1 MSNAKE
7 SNQENK
13 AREIATVA
21 LGCLLHDI
29 GKPIQRADN
38 APFNKNHSRF
48 GRDFIDELAKER
60 HLSDNLKTFYW
71 KAILDSIRYHHAK
84 EGPSNADA
92 YFAYIACEADN
103 LASAHDRKTAPFL
116 YDLEDNRL
124 DECDDAVKSKWDS
137 ERRLESIFTYFTK
150 RAQGNDEKKIKEE
163 DDKSFYDLWLK
174 KNNTKDEQNENS
186 LNPYPYPTDKKHL
199 QTNVKKQYETI
210 RDKLRKLVEDLI
222 EKKDFGIED
231 LNKVSYHLEELFQ
244 FIPPDTYTGHTNDV
258 SLYEHLKLT
267 AAIGSCMFSYIY
279 DAHPDW
285 LKNYTANQKDGN
297 PWNALY
303 KKEFRNEKAYVLFK
317 ADISGIQEFIY
328 NISSKQAL
336 KGLRGR
342 SFYLELLCQQ
352 IADEI
357 LKVFSLGRVNQIYL
371 GGGGFSLLLPNT
383 KNLETDLNK
392 IEEGLNKWLLEKHD
406 AKLSIAFGYTVLSG
420 NEIRMDSEGAEPR
433 KPHYLNTAWEDIS
446 KIIGEKKLSK
456 FKNNLNEIFSFS
468 KKNHEECK
476 SCHKE
481 TSNLEP
487 YNFSNDGEKLN
498 ICHECKSLIEYGEI
512 HAEAE
517 KIFLRFIDSDDGLF
531 PSIGL
536 DLKINSKAL
545 EAVKEKELKEN
556 TDSVFVIHD
565 SHKEIFPKI
574 HASVS
579 VAKKGKDTACFTDLA
594 AEAKG
599 VKRIGV
605 LRADIDNLGKI
616 FKSDSGFGFQPKYK
630 SLSRDKSLSR
640 NLAKFFTHYLDDILK
655 DSDLENCITVV
666 YAGGDDLF
674 LVGAWDKVIE
684 AAFKINEK
692 FREYTLGAVSLSAG
706 ISIHNPKFPL
716 YRMAEAAGLAESV
729 AKSACKDTDGKA
741 LKNSLCIFFDDG
753 IFRKDSPSHVF
764 LWEDWKNIQ
773 DEMKLLESFKLPSAY
788 LYQILIHVREL
799 IAKRRSYHFPRLIY
813 ATARMEEENETL
825 KDLREEYDDLR
836 DEEKSKSR
844 WMKTWVKFRDGL
856 FECFEKQESEQ
867 GKALLRLR
875 KLETALNYLLL
886 LGRESEKGEYNAI

>member
-1 MSNAKE
+1 L
-7 SNQENK
+7 Q
-13 AREIATVA
+13 
-21 LGCLLHDI
+21 
-29 GKPIQRADN
+29 
-38 APFNKNHSRF
+38 
-48 GRDFIDELAKER
+48 
-60 HLSDNLKTFYW
+60 
-71 KAILDSIRYHHAK
+71 
-84 EGPSNADA
+84 
-92 YFAYIACEADN
+92 
-103 LASAHDRKTAPFL
+103 
-116 YDLEDNRL
+116 
-124 DECDDAVKSKWDS
+124 
-137 ERRLESIFTYFTK
+137 SIFTYFTK
-150 RAQGNDEKKIKEE
+150 RTPGKGEKKIKEE
-163 DDKSFYDLWLK
+163 DDGSFYDLWLK
-174 KNNTKDEQNENS
+174 RDETS
-186 LNPYPYPTDKKHL
+186 TLNPYPYPTHEKSL
-199 QTNVKKQYETI
+199 EANVKKQYEII
-210 RDKLRKLVEDLI
+210 RGKLRKLAEYLI

-231 LNKVSYHLEELFQ
+231 LNRVSYHLEELFQ
-244 FIPPDTYTGHTNDV
+244 FVPPDTYTKHTNDV

-279 DAHPDW
+279 DTHPEW
-285 LKNYTANQKDGN
+285 LKNYTANQKEAN
-297 PWNALY
+297 PWNDLY
-303 KKEFRNEKAYVLFK
+303 KKKFRDEKAYVLFK

-328 NISSKQAL
+328 NIASKQAL

-357 LKVFSLGRVNQIYL
+357 LKVFNLGRVNQIYL

-392 IEEGLNKWLLEKHD
+392 IEEALNKWLLEKHD

-420 NEIRMDSEGAEPR
+420 NDLRMDSERAESEKSHP
-433 KPHYLNTAWEDIS
+433 LNAAWEEIS
-446 KIIGEKKLSK
+446 KMIGEKKLSK
-456 FKNNLNEIFSFS
+456 FKNNLDEIFSFN

-481 TSNLEP
+481 TSNLES
-487 YNFSNDGEKLN
+487 YDINKDGEEVN

-512 HAEAE
+512 HAKAKE
-517 KIFLRFIDSDDGLF
+517 IFLYFKPTENGLF
-531 PSIGL
+531 PSITR
-536 DLKINSKAL
+536 DLEIENLSL
-545 EAVKEKELKEN
+545 EKEENKEKARN
-556 TDSVFVIHD
+556 IDGVFVIHD
-565 SHKEIFPKI
+565 SHEEIFPKI

-579 VAKKGKDTACFTDLA
+579 VAKDENGKTACFTDLA
-594 AEAKG
+594 ANKKAKG

-605 LRADIDNLGKI
+605 LRADVDNLGKI
-616 FKSDSGFGFQPKYK
+616 FKSDSGFGFEAKYK
-630 SLSRDKSLSR
+630 SLSRDKALSR

-655 DSDLENCITVV
+655 DKDSELKNFITVV

-773 DEMKLLESFKLPSAY
+773 DEMKLLESFKLSSAY
-788 LYQILIHVREL
+788 LYQILKYVREL
-799 IAKRRSYHFPRLIY
+799 IRDKRSYRFPRLIY
-813 ATARMEEENETL
+813 ATARMEEENE
-825 KDLREEYDDLR
+825 DLRKNLEWDKFK
-836 DEEKSKSR
+836 KS
-844 WMKTWVKFRDGL
+844 L
-856 FECFEKQESEQ
+856 FEECFESQKEFLEKPLKQNDV
-867 GKALLRLR
+867 LLILR

-886 LGRESEKGEYNAI
+886 LRRESEKGEDHAK